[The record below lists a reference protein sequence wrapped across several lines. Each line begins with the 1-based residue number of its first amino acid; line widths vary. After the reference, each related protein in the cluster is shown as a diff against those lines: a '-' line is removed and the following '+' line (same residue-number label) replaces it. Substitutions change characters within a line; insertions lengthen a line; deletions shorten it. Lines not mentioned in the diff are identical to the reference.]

1 MKPASLAEVLER
13 LANVVR
19 QSQHEVAVAHGL
31 NDAQI
36 SALLYLAKANAYSDT
51 PAAAAEYLG
60 LTKGTVSQ
68 TLLVLERDGW
78 LRRKADR
85 NDGRVVHLQLTPRA
99 LRLAVECR
107 APLESLNSIPRA
119 AETAAAMLA
128 ALQQGNGGRAFGVCH
143 TCCHFRKEGPDN
155 YRCGLT
161 LEPLAP
167 AQIVRICREHEP
179 PRAA

>member
-1 MKPASLAEVLER
+1 MRPAPLSEILER
-13 LANVVR
+13 LANLLR
-19 QSQHEVAVAHGL
+19 QCQHEVAVAHGL
-31 NDAQI
+31 NDAQL

-51 PAAAAEYLG
+51 PAAAVEYLG

-78 LRRKADR
+78 LRRRADR
-85 NDGRVVHLQLTPRA
+85 HDGRVVHLQLTPRA
-99 LRLAVECR
+99 LRLATECG
-107 APLESLNSIPRA
+107 APLDALAGVPHA
-119 AETAAAMLA
+119 VETAAAMLA
-128 ALQQGNGGRAFGVCH
+128 ALQRANGGRSFGVCH
-143 TCCHFRKEGPDN
+143 TCCHFRKEGPDT

-167 AQIVRICREHEP
+167 AQIVRICREHEG